1 MPASVEIRLAL
12 PEDAHAIAALS
23 REAIEHGL
31 PWRWTPQR
39 VRRSLRD
46 RSTNVIV
53 SHEQGVLHGFAIMK
67 YDDEEAH
74 LLLLAVAAAQR
85 HRHIGSTLMAWLD
98 ATTRAAGIAVVR
110 VEARASNT
118 QARSFYRH
126 HGFRETGIVSGYYE
140 DVEDAVRMRRDL
152 RG

>member
-1 MPASVEIRLAL
+1 
-12 PEDAHAIAALS
+12 
-23 REAIEHGL
+23 
-31 PWRWTPQR
+31 
-39 VRRSLRD
+39 
-46 RSTNVIV
+46 
-53 SHEQGVLHGFAIMK
+53 
-67 YDDEEAH
+67 
-74 LLLLAVAAAQR
+74 
-85 HRHIGSTLMAWLD
+85 MAWLD
-98 ATTRAAGIAVVR
+98 ATTRAAGIAVIR

>member
-1 MPASVEIRLAL
+1 MPAPVEIRLAA
-12 PEDAHAIAALS
+12 PEEAVAIAALS

-46 RSTNVIV
+46 RSTNVV
-53 SHEQGVLHGFAIMK
+53 VAHEQGSLHGFAIMK

-74 LLLLAVAAAQR
+74 LMLLAVAPAQR
-85 HRHIGSTLMAWLD
+85 HRHIGSALMTWLD
-98 ATTRAAGIAVVR
+98 ATTRAAGIVVMR

-118 QARSFYRH
+118 QARAFYRH
-126 HGFRETGIVSGYYE
+126 HGFRETGIVSGYYDE
-140 DVEDAVRMRRDL
+140 VEDAVRMRRDL
-152 RG
+152 RA